1 MQSTIVK
8 ASLVLAS
15 GSPRRRELLDQ
26 IGVSYHVIAADID
39 ESCITGERP
48 DRYVERMAREKAW
61 SVKLREECHLPVLAA
76 DTAVVIEGHIL
87 GKPGDRKQAGDMLR
101 ELSACTHEVWS
112 AVALVLDTNDVRECI
127 NCTQVTFAPLSRDWI
142 EAYCATSEPMDKSGA
157 YGVQGRAAQKISRLE
172 GSYSSVMGL
181 PLFETSEM
189 LSAAGLLKS
198 SERSCV

>member
-1 MQSTIVK
+1 MQSAIAK
-8 ASLVLAS
+8 ASLILAS

-61 SVKLREECHLPVLAA
+61 SVKLREEYHLPVLAA
-76 DTAVVIEGHIL
+76 DTAVVIDGHIL
-87 GKPGDRKQAGDMLR
+87 GKPTDRKQAGDMLR
-101 ELSACTHEVWS
+101 ELSGCTHEVWS
-112 AVALVLDTNDVRECI
+112 AVALLLDSNDIRECI
-127 NCTQVTFAPLSRDWI
+127 NCTRVTFAPLSPGWI
-142 EAYCATSEPMDKSGA
+142 EAYCATPEPMDKAGA
-157 YGVQGRAAQKISRLE
+157 YGVQGRAAQKISILE

-189 LSAAGLLKS
+189 LAAVGLLNHAEQS
-198 SERSCV
+198 